1 MTIRNLDRLLA
12 PRSVALVGASER
24 PGSIGRIVAE
34 NLARGGFAGP
44 IRLVNPKRR
53 EIAGRPCFPTIAS
66 LPEAPDLAVIATPP
80 ATIPAIIKD
89 LGAKGC
95 RAAVVITA
103 GVPAPIRQAMLDA
116 ARPHLLRIQGP
127 NCVGLMLPSIGLD
140 ASFAQGLPPAGDV
153 ALVSQSG
160 AIVTAL
166 VDWVGAR
173 GIGLSHVVSLGDMAD
188 VDFGDMLDYL
198 AGDVASRAIL
208 IYMEQLTAAP
218 KFMSAARRAARSKPV
233 IILKSGRHAAGQRAA
248 MSHTGALAGSDA
260 AYDAAFRRAGVVRV
274 RELDDLFE
282 AAEILSRTSRLGGE
296 RLMVMTNGGG
306 AGVLAAD
313 RLADLDGTLADLAP
327 ETVRALNA
335 VLPAAWSKA
344 NPIDLIGDADGE
356 RYARTLEIVM
366 DANAADAVLIVN
378 CPTALSSGADIAR
391 RVIDVV
397 AKRRAAGHA
406 EPAVLTSWL
415 GAKSATAAR
424 GLFTE
429 SRIPTFETP
438 ASAIEGF
445 MHLVRYAR
453 SQDALMRTPPL
464 MDEAAPDHAAACAI
478 IETARA
484 EGRALLTEIEAK
496 ALLAAY
502 AIPVTPTRLATDP
515 AAVEAAATELL
526 AQAPA
531 CVVKIVSADIPHKSD
546 IGGVRLGITSP
557 AEAKM
562 EAAAM
567 LERVGRSRPGAKIA
581 GFAVQPMIRRARAHE
596 LLVGA
601 SEDTTLGPMLMFGAG
616 GTAVEALKDTV
627 QALPPL
633 DMNLARDMIRE
644 TRIHRLLAG
653 YRDRPAADV
662 TAIAGVLVKLGTL
675 VLSHPELREI
685 EINPLL
691 ADEAGVIGLDARAR
705 ITLAHEP
712 ARTVPAIRPY
722 PERWRTGLTLK
733 CGRRIDI
740 RPIRPEDEHRYD
752 RFLARISPHD
762 MRMRFFAAAPN
773 MSHRFIA
780 RLTQIDYAREMA
792 FVAIEGEGAEAG
804 IVGVARMIADPDYR
818 RAEFAILI
826 ATDRQRTGLGSGLMR
841 HLQAYAKAEG
851 LAELHGEVLA
861 ENDAML
867 AMCRG
872 LGFTIGA
879 VPDDATI
886 KRAVL
891 AL

>member
-1 MTIRNLDRLLA
+1 
-12 PRSVALVGASER
+12 
-24 PGSIGRIVAE
+24 
-34 NLARGGFAGP
+34 
-44 IRLVNPKRR
+44 
-53 EIAGRPCFPTIAS
+53 
-66 LPEAPDLAVIATPP
+66 
-80 ATIPAIIKD
+80 
-89 LGAKGC
+89 
-95 RAAVVITA
+95 
-103 GVPAPIRQAMLDA
+103 
-116 ARPHLLRIQGP
+116 
-127 NCVGLMLPSIGLD
+127 
-140 ASFAQGLPPAGDV
+140 
-153 ALVSQSG
+153 
-160 AIVTAL
+160 
-166 VDWVGAR
+166 
-173 GIGLSHVVSLGDMAD
+173 
-188 VDFGDMLDYL
+188 
-198 AGDVASRAIL
+198 
-208 IYMEQLTAAP
+208 
-218 KFMSAARRAARSKPV
+218 
-233 IILKSGRHAAGQRAA
+233 
-248 MSHTGALAGSDA
+248 
-260 AYDAAFRRAGVVRV
+260 
-274 RELDDLFE
+274 
-282 AAEILSRTSRLGGE
+282 
-296 RLMVMTNGGG
+296 
-306 AGVLAAD
+306 
-313 RLADLDGTLADLAP
+313 
-327 ETVRALNA
+327 
-335 VLPAAWSKA
+335 
-344 NPIDLIGDADGE
+344 
-356 RYARTLEIVM
+356 M

-397 AKRRAAGHA
+397 ATRRAAGNA
-406 EPAVLTSWL
+406 ESAVLTSWL

-424 GLFTE
+424 GLFTQ

-464 MDEAAPDHAAACAI
+464 MDEAAPDHAAARAI

-526 AQAPA
+526 AEAPA

-557 AEAKM
+557 SEART

-601 SEDTTLGPMLMFGAG
+601 SEDTTFGPMLMFGAG

-705 ITLAHEP
+705 IALAHEP